1 MRRKNRCFYGDYFG
15 VLTLL
20 KKFLN
25 LLNNKLSSDYRHIIQ
40 SLQNGN
46 GVHGQATSIPTSAN
60 SKKDSAGCKEQQEFA
75 RKFVTYLDELWEY
88 VYRCK
93 PERNV

>member
-1 MRRKNRCFYGDYFG
+1 MRRKNRCFHGDDFG
-15 VLTLL
+15 VLMLSNTLY
-20 KKFLN
+20 KW
-25 LLNNKLSSDYRHIIQ
+25 LNNTVSSDYRHIIQ

-46 GVHGQATSIPTSAN
+46 GVHGQAASISASAN